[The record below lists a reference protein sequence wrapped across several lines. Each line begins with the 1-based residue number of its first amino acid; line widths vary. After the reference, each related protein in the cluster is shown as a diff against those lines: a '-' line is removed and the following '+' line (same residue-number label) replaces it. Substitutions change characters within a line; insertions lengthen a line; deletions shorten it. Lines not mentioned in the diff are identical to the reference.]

1 MNPLSRIK
9 AQYQRRHNVDLE
21 TLNPHTRLRLA
32 YIPELPEGWS
42 PTEFESRHI
51 DVTSGI
57 DNMVPDDPFVA
68 LFNLVGYSLKNWRTH
83 CLNQYGVDV
92 ANRQPSPYCSTR
104 TAAENRDQ
112 WAKAL
117 KQPQK
122 IITRNSGA
130 ISYTELYHA
139 VENANYGG
147 TPCVI
152 FETDLHTLLN
162 HDFNRDSHITPA
174 SSLINARGGLIGW
187 HNWSN
192 GSGHLS
198 LLSNPLHLPANVHA
212 WHYADYHDFGPS
224 DIYGFVSEAFVTCW
238 KNLQQRELIL
248 ASQID

>member
-21 TLNPHTRLRLA
+21 TLSPHTRLRLA
-32 YIPELPEGWS
+32 YIPEIPEGWS
-42 PTEFESRHI
+42 PTEFESQHI

-92 ANRQPSPYCSTR
+92 ANRQPSPYCSAR
-104 TAAENRDQ
+104 TAAENRSN

-117 KQPQK
+117 KEPENL
-122 IITRNSGA
+122 ITRNSGA
-130 ISYTELYHA
+130 VSYSELYHA
-139 VENANYGG
+139 VENASYGG

-152 FETDLHTLLN
+152 FETDLFTLLSQ
-162 HDFNRDSHITPA
+162 DFDLDSQITPA
-174 SSLINARGGLIGW
+174 SSLSQGRGGLVGW
-187 HNWSN
+187 HNWNN

-198 LLSNPLHLPANVHA
+198 LLANPLLLPANKSA
-212 WHYADYHDFGPS
+212 WHYADFHEHGPS
-224 DIYGFVSEAFVTCW
+224 DIYGFLPEAFVSFW
-238 KNLQQRELIL
+238 KNLPQEALT
-248 ASQID
+248 AS